1 MSERRYICDIVE
13 KEEEEERERER
24 EREGKGKGVLCLFY
38 PEQRFLATIIMC
50 ACVVYLYLYRLI
62 VMAAKGDFRFFFFHI
77 ISAHK
82 NYKPA
87 LYKN

>member
-24 EREGKGKGVLCLFY
+24 KGKVVLCLFY